1 MIQEIKMFEAIKP
14 LLDSGILNEE
24 SKVALEE
31 AWNSKLDE
39 AKAELRSEFASR
51 YEHDK
56 SVMVEALDRMV
67 TESLTSAISDVA
79 AEKAQLV
86 EDRAKFLAEMQDKAS
101 KFDEFLGES
110 LKKELTEFAKDR
122 EAHNAGLARVEKF
135 VVRAL
140 AEELSEFAEDKKDLI
155 NAKVKL
161 VAEAKDKLA
170 ELRAQFIA
178 RGSKMVEE
186 AVTKTLRSELGQLK
200 EDIKV
205 ASENNF
211 GRRLFEA
218 FASEFAATHLN
229 EHAEMRKLRDMM
241 VEMET
246 QLVEAKK
253 QVTEKTVIA
262 ESKDQEIAKIKDGIA
277 RDTKLNEMLKPLAAD
292 KRAVMTSLLE
302 SVSTDKLDGAFN
314 KYLPAV
320 MNGTTKND
328 RKVINE
334 SVVAKTGDREA
345 KTPDSTEDKGNIVE
359 LKHLAGLK

>member
-1 MIQEIKMFEAIKP
+1 MFEAIKP

-31 AWNSKLDE
+31 AWKSKLDE

-56 SVMVEALDRMV
+56 SVMVEALDKMV
-67 TESLTSAISDVA
+67 TESLTAAINEVA

-86 EDRAKFLAEMQDKAS
+86 EDRTKFVAEMQDKVG
-101 KFDEFLGES
+101 KFEAFLGEN
-110 LKKELTEFAKDR
+110 LKKELTEFVQDR
-122 EAHNAGLARVEKF
+122 ETYKAGLARLEKF

-155 NAKVKL
+155 DTKVKL
-161 VAEAKDKLA
+161 VAEAKEKL
-170 ELRAQFIA
+170 EDLRQQFIA
-178 RGSKMVEE
+178 RGSKLVE
-186 AVTKTLRSELGQLK
+186 ATVTNTLRSELGQLK

-205 ASENNF
+205 ARENNF

-218 FASEFAATHLN
+218 FASEFTATHLN

-241 VEMET
+241 ASME
-246 QLVEAKK
+246 QRLVEAETKAAEK
-253 QVTEKTVIA
+253 QALA
-262 ESKDQEIAKIKDGIA
+262 ESKNQEIAKIKDGIA
-277 RDTKLNEMLKPLAAD
+277 RDAKLNEMLKPLAGD
-292 KRAVMTSLLE
+292 KRQVMVSLLE
-302 SVSTDKLDGAFN
+302 SVATDKLEGAFQ

-320 MNGTTKND
+320 MNNTAKND

-334 SVVAKTGDREA
+334 SVTSAVTGDRAA
-345 KTPDSTEDKGNIVE
+345 KAQDSTEDKGNIVE
-359 LKHLAGLK
+359 IRRLAGLK

>member
-1 MIQEIKMFEAIKP
+1 MIQEKTMFEAIKP
-14 LLDSGILNEE
+14 LLDSGIINEE
-24 SKVALEE
+24 AKTQIEE

-39 AKAELRSEFASR
+39 AKSALRAEFASR

-56 SVMVEALDRMV
+56 SVMVEALDKMV
-67 TESLTSAISDVA
+67 TESLTTAISDVA

-86 EDRAKFLAEMQDKAS
+86 EDRAKFVAEMQDKAS
-101 KFDEFLGES
+101 KFDAFLGEN
-110 LKKELTEFAKDR
+110 LKKELTEFAQDR
-122 EAHNAGLARVEKF
+122 DSQKAGLARLEKF

-140 AEELSEFAEDKKDLI
+140 AEELKEFTEDKKDLI
-155 NAKVKL
+155 NTKVKL

-178 RGSKMVEE
+178 RGTKLVEA
-186 AVTKTLRSELGQLK
+186 AVTNKLKAELGQLK

-218 FASEFAATHLN
+218 FAGEFAATHLN
-229 EHAEMRKLRDMM
+229 EHAEIRKLKNMM
-241 VEMET
+241 ESMET
-246 QLVEAKK
+246 KLVEAQKDVAEKK
-253 QVTEKTVIA
+253 AIA

-302 SVSTDKLDGAFN
+302 SVSTDKLEGAFQ

-320 MNGTTKND
+320 MNNTAKND

-334 SVVAKTGDREA
+334 SVTAVTGDRAA
-345 KTPDSTEDKGNIVE
+345 KAQDSTEDKGNIVE
-359 LKHLAGLK
+359 IRRLAGLK